1 MHSVAILN
9 KIKLVV
15 SILTVKCNVAL
26 SVDQGIIQ
34 KIRKCINGQQGVIF
48 RWNLLKLQRCF
59 ILYCCLASSLQG
71 SLCCVQVDIG
81 LTDACVYLVFLSFEK
96 KF

>member
-9 KIKLVV
+9 KVNLIV
-15 SILTVKCNVAL
+15 SILRVKCNVAV
-26 SVDQGIIQ
+26 SIDQGIIQ
-34 KIRKCINGQQGVIF
+34 KIRKHKRLTGSHF
-48 RWNLLKLQRCF
+48 RWNLLKLQKCF
-59 ILYCCLASSLQG
+59 ILYFVWPVAYRV